1 MTIKDLT
8 SFKSR
13 KEQLALRRKQEKI
26 RNVLMAFGAIMVVLA
41 IFWLIFRS
49 SPVQTVVPPQIGV
62 TLRDFTLEDVN
73 GETVRLSDYKG
84 KHVLINTW
92 ATWCPPCKAEMPL
105 LNQYYQAHAAEGFV
119 ILAINA
125 GDTQAEAD
133 AFASQN
139 DLRFHVLLDP
149 GTQLL
154 NQMAI
159 HSFPTSIL
167 IGRDGVVKAIHIG
180 LFTQESIEAE
190 ITPYIK

>member
-125 GDTQAEAD
+125 GDTQAEAA

>member
-1 MTIKDLT
+1 MTL
-8 SFKSR
+8 KSHSGFQSR
-13 KEQLALRRKQEKI
+13 REQIASQHRRARI
-26 RNVLMAFGAIMVVLA
+26 RNILMVSGGTLILLA
-41 IFWLIFRS
+41 IFMVIFRS
-49 SPVQTVVPPQIGV
+49 SPVQTVRPPQVGSK
-62 TLRDFTLEDVN
+62 LGDFSLQSIT
-73 GETVRLSDYKG
+73 GETVRLSDYEG
-84 KHVLINTW
+84 RPVLINTW
-92 ATWCPPCKAEMPL
+92 AIWCPPCKAEMPL

-139 DLRFHVLLDP
+139 DLRFPVLLDP

>member
-125 GDTQAEAD
+125 GDTQAEV
-133 AFASQN
+133 ASFVNQSG
-139 DLRFHVLLDP
+139 LKFPVLLDP